1 MLYSSSPTTFVNS
14 YICFILYCSIEEAN
28 GIDSLLDWVDD
39 LDLDQELATAL
50 VDDDDDEWS
59 QPASSILGDNFDD
72 SVLFEM

>member
-1 MLYSSSPTTFVNS
+1 
-14 YICFILYCSIEEAN
+14 
-28 GIDSLLDWVDD
+28 LDWVDD